1 MEQANSKYKLMK
13 ENATWNAPSEQEE
26 KILALMSEVKNLKK
40 FKKKDS
46 SYKKDDKPYSSKKSP
61 QKGRKSVEKPS
72 WFTKE
77 PSPEDLDKPKTWN
90 GKTWWYCSPKMGGKC
105 AGAYRVHKPSQCEG
119 KAHKFAGKETDKRKA
134 DDTGNAESIRN
145 SHQKGFGSRKG

>member
-1 MEQANSKYKLMK
+1 
-13 ENATWNAPSEQEE
+13 
-26 KILALMSEVKNLKK
+26 MSEVKNLKK

-61 QKGRKSVEKPS
+61 QEGRKSVEKPS

-119 KAHKFAGKETDKRKA
+119 KAHKPSSAKPATLEMQ
-134 DDTGNAESIRN
+134 NAS
-145 SHQKGFGSRKG
+145 